1 MKYSGTAALI
11 FLYAIASAGAV
22 WAAEPCAPAE
32 APSPTSLW
40 EAITSDAVAACING
54 NVEQKKQELEIDGV
68 SADASLRKANT
79 IGAWNALLGLLEDQS
94 DGLGSEALNALVEQV
109 HSRALAAWTSVST
122 TDMGVAASPQAY
134 QSAWEI
140 DFDGNLGPL
149 VDGNGQVIEPAIELE
164 TGLATACAT
173 EGDTCP
179 EASMQAIEL
188 IQTVRLGK
196 EIAGF
201 YGQPVIAGLA
211 AEVREINNE
220 WDRFLFQSKPMYP
233 WSLWL
238 TDVLNK
244 SESSY
249 DKKLGLRRPPDRQYF
264 LMHPAPGFSYISE
277 ASDGQQLQPSVYV
290 ELFGINY
297 WKKRYFTGVSVIAEY
312 SDRANQDDV
321 GWGALFTFA
330 NQFSFAVTA
339 NDGDVGITVGL
350 DLANFYREQLKP
362 QLERIKTQRP
372 R

>member
-1 MKYSGTAALI
+1 MKYPGKAALI
-11 FLYAIASAGAV
+11 LLYAFTFTGSA
-22 WAAEPCAPAE
+22 WAEETCVAADV
-32 APSPTSLW
+32 PSSASLW
-40 EAITSDAVAACING
+40 ETVSSADVDACINR
-54 NVEQKKQELEIDGV
+54 NVDEQKRDLEIGDV
-68 SADASLRKANT
+68 PADAALRKANT
-79 IGAWNALLGLLEDQS
+79 IGAWNVLLGQLEDQRDDLAS
-94 DGLGSEALNALVEQV
+94 EKLGALVEQV
-109 HSRALAAWTSVST
+109 RGRALVAWTSVST
-122 TDMGVAASPQAY
+122 TDMGVAAKPQAY

-140 DFDGNLGPL
+140 DFEGNLGPL
-149 VDGNGQVIEPAIELE
+149 VDERGQLIEPAIELE
-164 TGLATACAT
+164 TGLATACAE

-179 EASMQAIEL
+179 QVARHAIEL
-188 IQTVRLGK
+188 VQAIRLGM

-264 LMHPAPGFSYISE
+264 LIHPAPGYSYISE
-277 ASDGQQLQPSVYV
+277 ASDGEQLQPSVYV
-290 ELFGINY
+290 ELFGVNY
-297 WKKRYFTGVSVIAEY
+297 WKQRYFTGVSVIAEY

-321 GWGALFTFA
+321 SWGALFTFA
-330 NQFSFAVTA
+330 NNFSFAVTA

-362 QLERIKTQRP
+362 QIERIKTQRP